1 MEDRF
6 AKITISFDNGR
17 TFVLNALPEDVEE
30 FMERVNAGGKFGWPL
45 NPMEEDDVVLDFYI
59 DGAKVS
65 FAFVTWPEDEEALDG

>member
-30 FMERVNAGGKFGWPL
+30 FMKDVNSGGKFGWPL
-45 NPMEEDDVVLDFYI
+45 NPMAEDDDVMDFYI

-65 FAFVTWPEDEEALDG
+65 FVFVTWPEDEEALDG